1 MYSWFLPPQITDSY
15 RNNLAFLVFVL
26 RIENQLSLLLSSRS
40 IYMERDKWAQ
50 KPIDNVCRHRS
61 VVSTIRPMRTT
72 EYGYWHACPACIRM
86 NATTPL
92 HRPWTFILPLGT
104 RSGRYTRVH
113 ILSLSLSPFC
123 TCAEVRKKGE
133 RERGGK
139 RLAAH
144 FASIPPLHTFVK
156 HASSFEKYRETGIEY
171 TRAARYRTIHA
182 NLLFSMIG
190 KEKYATRTR

>member
-1 MYSWFLPPQITDSY
+1 MQQRHYTDLERLFYHLELGPDDTRAYTYS
-15 RNNLAFLVFVL
+15 
-26 RIENQLSLLLSSRS
+26 
-40 IYMERDKWAQ
+40 
-50 KPIDNVCRHRS
+50 
-61 VVSTIRPMRTT
+61 
-72 EYGYWHACPACIRM
+72 
-86 NATTPL
+86 
-92 HRPWTFILPLGT
+92 
-104 RSGRYTRVH
+104 
-113 ILSLSLSPFC
+113 LSLSLHS
-123 TCAEVRKKGE
+123 AHVQKSERKE